1 MYSFENSEYRY
12 RVGVIMEIKK
22 QGYKKYFVKL
32 LDDNESIDDYYS
44 NPFKA
49 RSMEYFATLRGI
61 KPVIGDIVKIRRR
74 VSKNSPVMMNRGS
87 VISGIIE

>member
-12 RVGVIMEIKK
+12 RVGVVTEIKK

-32 LDDNESIDDYYS
+32 LDDSESIDDYYN
-44 NPFKA
+44 NPFKT
-49 RSMEYFATLRGI
+49 RSTEYFATLRGV
-61 KPVIGDIVKIRRR
+61 KPGIGDIVKIRRR
-74 VSKNSPVMMNRGS
+74 VSKNNPVIINRGS

>member
-12 RVGVIMEIKK
+12 RLGVVMEIKK
-22 QGYKKYFVKL
+22 QGYKKYFIKL
-32 LDDNESIDDYYS
+32 LDDNESIDDYYN

-49 RSMEYFATLRGI
+49 RNTEYFATLRGV
-61 KPVIGDIVKIRRR
+61 KPGLGDIVKIRRR
-74 VSKNSPVMMNRGS
+74 VSINNPVMINRGS